1 MEKLKTMEPITTTF
15 TFATIAAFVS
25 PYLHKAGEK
34 VAEKTIEALFDS
46 RKDIAGK
53 FKNLFNEEIITL
65 GLKETATSAEIA
77 EQLEAKPVVKEEIR
91 QKIEANQ
98 DLLQLLAEALSKKE
112 GRTIHTKTYIE
123 NAKDFVIN
131 Q

>member
-1 MEKLKTMEPITTTF
+1 MR
-15 TFATIAAFVS
+15 
-25 PYLHKAGEK
+25 KAGEK
-34 VAEKTIEALFDS
+34 VAEKTVEALFDS
-46 RKDIAGK
+46 RQDIAEK
-53 FKNLFNEEIITL
+53 FRGLFETEIISL
-65 GLKETATSAEIA
+65 GLSESAASEDIIK
-77 EQLEAKPVVKEEIR
+77 QLEEQPAVKEKIH

-98 DLLQLLAEALSKKE
+98 DLLELLAEALSKKE